1 MRRSHQFPLVQLELL
16 LILQT
21 VLLLTTVQLLK
32 VESFGASN
40 FQASLNIDNSSFY
53 SNEADTDH
61 GLIIFTSESTTHIA
75 NTAFDHNVGSFYAFN
90 SNLQLT
96 LSGYARFENYAEPS
110 NKITGPGEDAFSHQA
125 GGAVTSFQSTVTIN
139 GAIHLLNNQAKN
151 GGAILATESIIM
163 IDASIISSLFPHD
176 GGFGEGQQIQS
187 VERNCT
193 NMIFNVFSPHGSGTM
208 NHANA

>member
-1 MRRSHQFPLVQLELL
+1 MSLTLVYAC
-16 LILQT
+16 
-21 VLLLTTVQLLK
+21 K
-32 VESFGASN
+32 P
-40 FQASLNIDNSSFY
+40 
-53 SNEADTDH
+53 H
-61 GLIIFTSESTTHIA
+61 LIIFTSGSTTYIA
-75 NTAFDHNVGSFYAFN
+75 NTTFDHNVGSFYAFN
-90 SNLQLT
+90 NNLT
-96 LSGYARFENYAEPS
+96 LSGYTRFENCAEPS
-110 NKITGPGEDAFSHQA
+110 NKTTGPGEDAFSHQE
-125 GGAVTSFQSTVTIN
+125 GGAITSFQSTVIIN
-139 GAIHLLNNQAKN
+139 GAIHLLNNQAKH